1 MIYTSKSIEKIVELF
16 SALPT
21 IGRKTAQRLAFFLL
35 KQDEKF
41 IEQFS
46 EALTE
51 LKKNVKFCSVCFNY
65 TEADP
70 CPICSSSKR
79 DNSIICVVEEPNDVL
94 AIEKTNE
101 FHGFYHVLHGTL
113 NPLEGVSVQ
122 DLKIMELIS
131 RMGNGVQ
138 EVILAL
144 NPTVEGE
151 VTTQYL
157 TNSIKP
163 LGKKITR
170 IARGV
175 PVGSD
180 LEYADE
186 ATLSRALQGRVEV

>member
-16 SALPT
+16 TALPT

-46 EALTE
+46 DALKE

-65 TEADP
+65 TESDP

-113 NPLEGVSVQ
+113 NPLEGVSAQ
-122 DLKIMELIS
+122 DLKIVELIS
-131 RMGNGVQ
+131 RLNNTVL

-157 TNSIKP
+157 SNSIKP

-175 PVGSD
+175 PIGSD

>member
-35 KQDEKF
+35 KQDDKF
-41 IEQFS
+41 IGQFS
-46 EALTE
+46 EALIE

-65 TEADP
+65 TETDP
-70 CPICSSSKR
+70 CPICSSAKR

-101 FHGFYHVLHGTL
+101 FNGYYHVLHGTL

-122 DLKIMELIS
+122 DLKIRELIS

-144 NPTVEGE
+144 NPTIEGE
-151 VTTQYL
+151 VTTQYI

-175 PVGSD
+175 PIGSD

>member
-1 MIYTSKSIEKIVELF
+1 MIYTSKSIEKIVEMF

-21 IGRKTAQRLAFFLL
+21 IGRKTAHRLAFFLL

-46 EALTE
+46 DALKE

-65 TEADP
+65 TETDP
-70 CPICSSSKR
+70 CPICLSSKR
-79 DNSIICVVEEPNDVL
+79 DNSVICVVEEPNDVL

-113 NPLEGVSVQ
+113 NPLEGVSAQ
-122 DLKIMELIS
+122 DLKIVELIS
-131 RMGNGVQ
+131 RLNNGVQ

-157 TNSIKP
+157 SNSIKP

-170 IARGV
+170 IARGI
-175 PVGSD
+175 PIGSD

>member
-1 MIYTSKSIEKIVELF
+1 MLYTSKSIEKIVEMF

-21 IGRKTAQRLAFFLL
+21 IGKKTAFRLAFFLL

-46 EALTE
+46 DALKE
-51 LKKNVKFCSVCFNY
+51 LKKNVRLCSVCFNY
-65 TEADP
+65 TEQDP
-70 CPICSSSKR
+70 CPICSSNNR
-79 DNSIICVVEEPNDVL
+79 DNSLICVVEEPNDVL

-101 FHGFYHVLHGTL
+101 FHGFYHVLHGSL
-113 NPLEGVSVQ
+113 NPLDGISAD
-122 DLKIMELIS
+122 DLKIRELIS
-131 RMGNGVQ
+131 RLNNGVN

-157 TNSIKP
+157 SNIIKP

-170 IARGV
+170 IARGI
-175 PVGSD
+175 PIGSD

-186 ATLSRALQGRVEV
+186 ATLSRALQGRVEI